1 MKVFFGYKLNFF
13 VGENIDDLK
22 FKSFLGRSL
31 GGSEK
36 YGYSHVK
43 NQLMKKEP
51 EAELFPKSLVP
62 FVNLI
67 NNWSS
72 KFEDASG

>member
-1 MKVFFGYKLNFF
+1 MTSNSTLFWGVVWGGGY
-13 VGENIDDLK
+13 D
-22 FKSFLGRSL
+22 
-31 GGSEK
+31 K
-36 YGYSHVK
+36 YGYSHVE

-62 FVNLI
+62 FVHLL

-72 KFEDASG
+72 KFEDASR